1 MKERS
6 IPKETIERLPLYLRC
21 LEKIIDNG
29 EMNISSGN
37 FSEKLNLNSAQVRK
51 DLSYFGDF
59 GTRGVGYETET
70 LAQKI
75 RSILHLNKKWDMALA
90 GAGNIG
96 SALLTYQGFNERD
109 FEVKIAFDKNPEL
122 IGKEINGVRIENAEN
137 MEQCIKEEKIKLGI
151 ITVPADS
158 AQAVANDMIDA
169 GVEGILNFAPTLLD
183 LPKEIQLAQVDIT
196 KKLEQLVYYL

>member
-21 LEKIIDNG
+21 LEKIIDDG
-29 EMNISSGN
+29 EVNISSDN

-75 RSILHLNKKWDMALA
+75 RSILHLNKKWGMALA

>member
-75 RSILHLNKKWDMALA
+75 RSILHLNKKWGMALA